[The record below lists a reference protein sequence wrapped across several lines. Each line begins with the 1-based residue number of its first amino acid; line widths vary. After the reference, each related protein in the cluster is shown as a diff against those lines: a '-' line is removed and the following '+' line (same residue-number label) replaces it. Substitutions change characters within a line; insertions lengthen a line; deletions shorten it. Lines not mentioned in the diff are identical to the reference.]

1 MTSNSPET
9 QATPLPAQEVSP
21 AAGGVHWANGPY
33 SIKRHGT
40 TLTTCD
46 SEPVQTPGCI
56 QAQGVL
62 MAVRLADMAILQI
75 SENARAFLGVAAE
88 DLLGAPVAR
97 VIGDVNLLRLR
108 NMLAHEVLERNAV
121 YAFTLDTPTPL
132 DVPTTPYPNSTASA
146 TTDANT
152 SAQAHTHALDVCA
165 HTFDGVLLLEFEAT
179 GRTTNPG
186 DKNADGDFF
195 AHVTKAVS
203 RLQAA
208 IGVRAF
214 CQQVADEVREITGLD
229 RVMVYKFHADKHGE
243 VVAENKRPD
252 LPAWLGLHYPETDI
266 PKPARDIYQ
275 RIWIRPVPNAAAP
288 LVEMT
293 PLANP
298 DTGQPLNM
306 TYCAL
311 RGASTMY
318 TEYLANMGVAASLTM
333 PILIEGELWGMI
345 ACHHMAPTHF
355 AHQLRSACELLSQVA
370 SLQLKAT
377 ERAEQ
382 LAYRVKV
389 DSVHQKLM
397 VKAAREGDL
406 LALSDNEP
414 SLLDAME
421 ADGAALYHRD
431 RWWCAGNTPNVEQLD
446 ALAEWL
452 NARPDFDSS
461 VRPAFVT
468 DSLVRDYPPG
478 RAFSNVVSGVIAVRV
493 SRLRRDLIMWF
504 RPETPQ
510 TVHWAGDPADKPMVE
525 GPSGMRLTPRRSFA
539 LFIESVRDRA
549 LPWSALEVD
558 SALRLRQ
565 LVMELVISQTV
576 QLSEN
581 NVDLTASNEELDA
594 FAYVASHDLKE
605 PLRGI
610 NRFAHQLLENAKT
623 LSSTD
628 RQRLDS
634 LMRLTLRMDSLLN
647 SLLHFSRVGRTNLE
661 FETVNLNELVE
672 DALEMTGV
680 RRNENTCRIS
690 IPRPL
695 PTIECNPVRVRE
707 IFSNLISNA
716 IKYNLH
722 ERPLV
727 ELTSI
732 APDNAAARQN
742 APLQTRGQIIYCV
755 RDDGIGIDPRDF
767 EQVFRMFKRL
777 HGHDEFGGGM
787 GAGLTVVQKVVQ
799 RHGGAIWL
807 ESTVGQGSTFYF
819 TLPGTLK
826 DNP

>member
-1 MTSNSPET
+1 
-9 QATPLPAQEVSP
+9 
-21 AAGGVHWANGPY
+21 
-33 SIKRHGT
+33 
-40 TLTTCD
+40 
-46 SEPVQTPGCI
+46 
-56 QAQGVL
+56 
-62 MAVRLADMAILQI
+62 MALRLADMVILQI
-75 SENARAFLGVAAE
+75 SENAQDYLGFSAKELLGVSVE
-88 DLLGAPVAR
+88 R
-97 VIGDVNLLRLR
+97 VIGVINLHRLR
-108 NMLAHEVLERNAV
+108 NMLVHETLERNAV
-121 YAFTLDTPTPL
+121 YAFTMLAPDTR
-132 DVPTTPYPNSTASA
+132 
-146 TTDANT
+146 
-152 SAQAHTHALDVCA
+152 ALDVCV
-165 HTFDGVLLLEFEAT
+165 HSFDGVLLLEFEVT
-179 GRTTNPG
+179 GRTGSIP
-186 DKNADGDFF
+186 DLDFF
-195 AHVTKAVS
+195 ARVTSAVS
-203 RLQAA
+203 RLQSAV
-208 IGVRAF
+208 GVRAF
-214 CQQVADEVREITGLD
+214 CQQVAHEVRSITGLD
-229 RVMVYKFHADKHGE
+229 RVMVYKFHADNHGE
-243 VVAENKRPD
+243 VVAENKLDD
-252 LPAWLGLHYPETDI
+252 LPAWLGLHYPEADI
-266 PKPARDIYQ
+266 PKPAREIYQ
-275 RIWIRPVPNAAAP
+275 RIWIRPVPNAAGP

-311 RGASTMY
+311 RGASVMY

-345 ACHHMAPTHF
+345 ACHHMKPTHF
-355 AHQLRSACELLSQVA
+355 AHQLRAACELLSQVA

-377 ERAEQ
+377 ERVEQ
-382 LAYRVKV
+382 LAYRIKV

-406 LALSDNEP
+406 LALSDQEP

-431 RWWCAGNTPNVEQLD
+431 RWWCAGNTPTVEQLD

-468 DSLVRDYPPG
+468 DRLARDYLG
-478 RAFSNVVSGVIAVRV
+478 GSDIVDVASGVIAVRV

-510 TVHWAGDPADKPMVE
+510 TVHWAGDPDDKPQVA
-525 GPSGMRLTPRRSFA
+525 GPHGMRLTPRRSFE
-539 LFIESVRDRA
+539 LFIESVRGRS
-549 LPWSALEVD
+549 LPWSRLEVD

-565 LVMELVISQTV
+565 LVMELVIAQTV
-576 QLSEN
+576 QMSER

-610 NRFAHQLLENAKT
+610 NRYAHQLLESART
-623 LSSTD
+623 LTQED

-661 FETVNLNELVE
+661 FEAVNLNELVA
-672 DALEMTGV
+672 DALEMVGV
-680 RRNENTCRIS
+680 RKPDNSCHID

-695 PTIECNPVRVRE
+695 PTIECSPVRVRE

-722 ERPLV
+722 DQPRV
-727 ELTSI
+727 ELTYI
-732 APDNAAARQN
+732 APDDTKARQN
-742 APLQTRGQIIYCV
+742 APPQTKGQIIYCV
-755 RDDGIGIDPRDF
+755 RDDGIGIEQRHF

-777 HGHDEFGGGM
+777 HDREEFGGGM

-799 RHGGAIWL
+799 RHGGTIWL
-807 ESTVGQGSTFYF
+807 ESVLGQGSCFYF
-819 TLPGTLK
+819 TLPGTHRVDL
-826 DNP
+826 

>member
-1 MTSNSPET
+1 MTSNL
-9 QATPLPAQEVSP
+9 ADMPA

-40 TLTTCD
+40 TLTHCD

-56 QAQGVL
+56 QAHGML
-62 MAVRLADMAILQI
+62 MAVRPADMAILQI
-75 SENARAFLGVAAE
+75 SENALEFLGVAAVA
-88 DLLGAPVAR
+88 LLGAPVAQ
-97 VIGDVNLLRLR
+97 VIGEAHLQRMR
-108 NMLAHEVLERNAV
+108 NMLAHEALERNAV
-121 YAFTLDTPTPL
+121 YAFTMDAP
-132 DVPTTPYPNSTASA
+132 DVAMAP
-146 TTDANT
+146 
-152 SAQAHTHALDVCA
+152 HTQALDVCI
-165 HTFDGVLLLEFEAT
+165 HTYDGILLLEFEAT
-179 GRTTNPG
+179 GRTVSPG
-186 DKNADGDFF
+186 DGDYFTR
-195 AHVTKAVS
+195 VTNAVS

-208 IGVRAF
+208 VGMRAF
-214 CQQVADEVREITGLD
+214 CQQVADEVRSITGLD
-229 RVMVYKFHADKHGE
+229 RVMVYKFHADQHGE
-243 VVAENKRPD
+243 VVAENKRAD
-252 LPAWLGLHYPETDI
+252 LPAWLGLHYPEADI

-275 RIWIRPVPNAAAP
+275 RIWIRPVPNAAGP

-306 TYCAL
+306 THCAL
-311 RGASTMY
+311 RGASVMY
-318 TEYLANMGVAASLTM
+318 SEYLANMGVAASLTM
-333 PILIEGELWGMI
+333 PILIQGELWGMI

-355 AHQLRSACELLSQVA
+355 GHQLRAACELLSQVA
-370 SLQLKAT
+370 SLQLKTT

-431 RWWCAGNTPNVEQLD
+431 RWWCAGNTPTVEQLD

-461 VRPAFVT
+461 TRPAYVT
-468 DSLVRDYPPG
+468 DSLARDYAG
-478 RAFSNVVSGVIAVRV
+478 GHAIADVASGVIAVRV
-493 SRLRRDLIMWF
+493 SRLRHDLIMWF

-510 TVHWAGDPADKPMVE
+510 TIHWAGNPADKPQVA
-525 GPSGMRLTPRRSFA
+525 GPHGMRLTPRRSFE
-539 LFIESVRDRA
+539 LFIESVRKRA

-565 LVMELVISQTV
+565 LVMELVVSQTV
-576 QLSEN
+576 QLSERN
-581 NVDLTASNEELDA
+581 MDLTASNEELDA

-610 NRFAHQLLENAKT
+610 HRYAYQLLESAQT
-623 LSSTD
+623 LSLDD
-628 RQRLDS
+628 RARLDS
-634 LMRLTLRMDSLLN
+634 LMRLTLRMDSLLD

-661 FETVNLNELVE
+661 FETVNLNELV
-672 DALEMTGV
+672 DDTLEMIGV
-680 RRNENTCRIS
+680 RRHDNTCRIS
-690 IPRPL
+690 IPRLL

-716 IKYNLH
+716 IKYNLQ
-722 ERPLV
+722 EKPLV
-727 ELTSI
+727 ELTWI
-732 APDNAAARQN
+732 APDDAGARQT
-742 APLQTRGQIIYCV
+742 APPETVGQIIYCV
-755 RDDGIGIDPRDF
+755 RDDGIGIEARHF
-767 EQVFRMFKRL
+767 EQIFRMFKRL
-777 HGHDEFGGGM
+777 HGRDEFGGGM

-807 ESTVGQGSTFYF
+807 DSTPGQGSCFYF
-819 TLPGTLK
+819 TLPGTHK
-826 DNP
+826 AQP

>member
-1 MTSNSPET
+1 MTTSLQN
-9 QATPLPAQEVSP
+9 VSP
-21 AAGGVHWANGPY
+21 ASGAVHWVNGPY

-40 TLTTCD
+40 TLTTCE

-56 QAQGVL
+56 QAHGVL
-62 MAVRLADMAILQI
+62 MALRLTDMAILQI
-75 SENARAFLGVAAE
+75 SENAQDFLGVAAQA
-88 DLLGAPVAR
+88 LLGVPVER
-97 VIGDVNLLRLR
+97 VIGAINLQRLR
-108 NMLAHEVLERNAV
+108 NMLAFEALERNAV
-121 YAFTLDTPTPL
+121 YAFTMLAP
-132 DVPTTPYPNSTASA
+132 
-146 TTDANT
+146 DAR
-152 SAQAHTHALDVCA
+152 ALDVCA
-165 HTFDGVLLLEFEAT
+165 HTLDGVLLLELEAT
-179 GRTTNPG
+179 GRTGSIPEQ
-186 DKNADGDFF
+186 DFF
-195 AHVTKAVS
+195 TRVTSAVS
-203 RLQAA
+203 RLQTAV
-208 IGVRAF
+208 GVRAF
-214 CQQVADEVREITGLD
+214 CQQVAQEVRGITGLD
-229 RVMVYKFHADKHGE
+229 RVMVYKFHADNHGE
-243 VVAENKRPD
+243 VVAENKHDD
-252 LPAWLGLHYPETDI
+252 LPAWLGLHYPEADI
-266 PKPARDIYQ
+266 PKPAREIYQ
-275 RIWIRPVPNAAAP
+275 RIWIRPVPNAAGP

-311 RGASTMY
+311 RGASVMY

-345 ACHHMAPTHF
+345 ACHHMTPTHF
-355 AHQLRSACELLSQVA
+355 SHPLRAACELLAQVA

-377 ERAEQ
+377 ERLEQ
-382 LAYRVKV
+382 LAYRIKV

-406 LALSDNEP
+406 LALSDQEP

-431 RWWCAGNTPNVEQLD
+431 RWWCAGNTPSVEQLD

-461 VRPAFVT
+461 ACPAFVT
-468 DSLVRDYPPG
+468 DSLARDYPG
-478 RAFSNVVSGVIAVRV
+478 GGDIVNVASGVIAVRV

-510 TVHWAGDPADKPMVE
+510 TVHWAGDPADKPQVA
-525 GPSGMRLTPRRSFA
+525 GPHGMRLTPRRSFA
-539 LFIESVRDRA
+539 LFIESVRGRA
-549 LPWSALEVD
+549 LPWSTLEVD

-576 QLSEN
+576 QLSER
-581 NVDLTASNEELDA
+581 NVDLTASNEELDS

-610 NRFAHQLLENAKT
+610 HRYAHQLLESAQT
-623 LSSTD
+623 LTQED
-628 RQRLDS
+628 RLRLDS

-661 FETVNLNELVE
+661 FEAVNLNELVA
-672 DALEMTGV
+672 DALEMVGV
-680 RRNENTCRIS
+680 RIPDDSCRIR

-695 PTIECNPVRVRE
+695 PTIECSPVRVRE

-722 ERPLV
+722 AQKLV
-727 ELTSI
+727 ELTYI
-732 APDNAAARQN
+732 APDDTLARQN
-742 APLQTRGQIIYCV
+742 APPQAQGHIIYCV
-755 RDDGIGIDPRDF
+755 RDDGIGIEPRHF

-777 HGHDEFGGGM
+777 HGRDEFGGGM

-799 RHGGAIWL
+799 RHGGTIWL
-807 ESTVGQGSTFYF
+807 ESVVGQGSSFFF
-819 TLPGTLK
+819 TLPGTQRV
-826 DNP
+826 NP